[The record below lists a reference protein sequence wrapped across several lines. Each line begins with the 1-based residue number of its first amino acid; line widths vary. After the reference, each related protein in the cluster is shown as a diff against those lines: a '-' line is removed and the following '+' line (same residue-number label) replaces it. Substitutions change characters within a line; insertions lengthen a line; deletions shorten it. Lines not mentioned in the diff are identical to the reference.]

1 MEKYLD
7 KPDNVFTQ
15 FDWWMFSKID
25 QTLDE
30 VAIPYYNHKKNKI
43 DNYHPDFIFWM
54 QKGED
59 YLILFVDP
67 HGTVYTDIENKID
80 YYSKIFETKESKESK
95 VFAFNGLNIRTKLL
109 LKPAHGST
117 ASVGK
122 NYKRYWFD
130 NFVEL
135 EKWKYTG

>member
-1 MEKYLD
+1 
-7 KPDNVFTQ
+7 
-15 FDWWMFSKID
+15 
-25 QTLDE
+25 
-30 VAIPYYNHKKNKI
+30 
-43 DNYHPDFIFWM
+43 M